1 MLRGLALSTVLIL
14 LLSSASFASIGQAQG
29 YMLVA
34 PNWVFRTGPQGT
46 ATGGNTATIGHSQN
60 ATDPGG
66 TVALQEETG
75 ILTQSASASGSG
87 GITQVDQQTVAE
99 GNQMQNK
106 SNPQQQIETTILN
119 LKQCTSKFHG
129 TGAAMGGQGFVG
141 TQNQTIAGPGGTS
154 AESQIVGAAQY
165 STIEGG
171 DCSEGQVNQ
180 DLVVTVTQS
189 NNNSPCGQPPCP

>member
-1 MLRGLALSTVLIL
+1 MLL
-14 LLSSASFASIGQAQG
+14 
-29 YMLVA
+29 A
-34 PNWVFRTGPQGT
+34 PNWVFRTGPQGS
-46 ATGGNTATIGHSQN
+46 ATGGNTATVGHNQN

-87 GITQVDQQTVAE
+87 GITQVSQETVAE

-106 SNPQQQIETTILN
+106 SNPQQQLEAAILN
-119 LKQCTSKFHG
+119 LKQNASKIHG
-129 TGAAMGGQGFVG
+129 MGSAMGAQGFVG

-171 DCSEGQVNQ
+171 DCSEGMVDQN
-180 DLVVTVTQS
+180 LVITVTQS
-189 NNNSPCGQPPCP
+189 NTNSPCCDPPCP